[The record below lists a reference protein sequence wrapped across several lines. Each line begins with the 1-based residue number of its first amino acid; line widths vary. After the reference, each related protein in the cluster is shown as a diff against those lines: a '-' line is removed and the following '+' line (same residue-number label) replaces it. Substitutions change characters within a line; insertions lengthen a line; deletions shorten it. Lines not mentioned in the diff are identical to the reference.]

1 MTGCDRVASPSSSTG
16 QTDTGM
22 QTSWRRAAAVT
33 IPAVISFAAL
43 AAAAQERPPFSP
55 TRDVAVTYRVEN
67 GNQPTTARLAWSAE
81 LRALRADLPAG
92 TPASFGGV
100 PLPPGAWVVVDLRA
114 GRAFAAEDRSGLVI
128 DLPQLA
134 TRARAGE
141 RALAGASAQREG
153 MSRVAG
159 LPCIVWR
166 LEPQA
171 GPPGRRPVRVC
182 LTADGVPLRAEEE
195 GRRARAEA
203 TSVVY
208 GLQDAT
214 RFRRPQEGLAGDAGG
229 ALGRALGGMLRG
241 GQGSAQD
248 VLRGLL
254 GPRP

>member
-1 MTGCDRVASPSSSTG
+1 MRSFRRCVASIA
-16 QTDTGM
+16 M
-22 QTSWRRAAAVT
+22 L
-33 IPAVISFAAL
+33 AVIGFGAL
-43 AAAAQERPPFSP
+43 AAVAQERPPFPP

-67 GNQPTTARLAWSAE
+67 GNQPTRARLAWSAG

-114 GRAFAAEDRSGLVI
+114 GRAFAVEDRSGFLL

-134 TRARAGE
+134 TRARTGE
-141 RALAGASAQREG
+141 RALAGARARREG
-153 MSRVAG
+153 VARIAG
-159 LPCIVWR
+159 LPCTVWH
-166 LEPQA
+166 LEAPA
-171 GPPGRRPVRVC
+171 EAPTRRPIRVC

-203 TSVVY
+203 TAVAY
-208 GLQDAT
+208 GPQDAA
-214 RFRRPQEGLAGDAGG
+214 RFQPPQGGLAGDAGG

-241 GQGSAQD
+241 GDGDAQD
-248 VLRGLL
+248 LLRGLL

>member
-1 MTGCDRVASPSSSTG
+1 MWTFWRCAASV
-16 QTDTGM
+16 GM
-22 QTSWRRAAAVT
+22 
-33 IPAVISFAAL
+33 PAVISFAAL
-43 AAAAQERPPFSP
+43 AAAAQERPPFPP

-67 GNQPTTARLAWSAE
+67 GNQPTSARLAWSAE

-114 GRAFAAEDRSGLVI
+114 GRAFAADDRTGLVI

-134 TRARAGE
+134 ARAQAGE
-141 RALAGASAQREG
+141 RALAGARAHREG
-153 MSRVAG
+153 MNRVAG
-159 LPCIVWR
+159 LPCTVWR
-166 LEPQA
+166 LEPPA
-171 GPPGRRPVRVC
+171 RPPGHHPVRVC
-182 LTADGVPLRAEEE
+182 MTADGVPLRAEEE

-203 TSVVY
+203 TSVAY

-214 RFRRPQEGLAGDAGG
+214 RFRPPQEGLAGDAGG